1 MQRTSMLLV
10 LRGLEAYTADHSCD
24 LDAIGQDRGRRVC
37 GSVDQRLVLLLV
49 SLSPPPSRNGADGL
63 EDRPRLGN
71 RTLPAPGACGGC
83 AQGTRAAEVEASHL
97 RGASVCLLRASIC
110 HVTSER
116 KSIAVRELMLT
127 SICTASVGSS
137 TGTWYGI
144 MPTKRLTPPLS

>member
-1 MQRTSMLLV
+1 MLLV

-71 RTLPAPGACGGC
+71 RTLPARRVWEDAHKARVRRRWEPRTC
-83 AQGTRAAEVEASHL
+83 EA
-97 RGASVCLLRASIC
+97 RASAFC
-110 HVTSER
+110 EPAFAT
-116 KSIAVRELMLT
+116 
-127 SICTASVGSS
+127 
-137 TGTWYGI
+137 
-144 MPTKRLTPPLS
+144 